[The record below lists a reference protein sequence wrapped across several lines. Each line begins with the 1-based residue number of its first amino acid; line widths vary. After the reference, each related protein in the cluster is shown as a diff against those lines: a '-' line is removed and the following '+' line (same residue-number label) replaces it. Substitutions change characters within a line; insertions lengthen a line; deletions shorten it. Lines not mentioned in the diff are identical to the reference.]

1 VSTTHDTHA
10 KDAHQG
16 ADGHGF
22 DHGHATEERDPPAT
36 PTFITFIVGSALL
49 VVTVIALD
57 VAHEVAVNHQAFEGE
72 RPELRFGAQIKAHQT
87 RDLEQGALPQELF
100 EGKRGVPIDRAID
113 ATVQRYG
120 KR

>member
-1 VSTTHDTHA
+1 MSTTHDTHDA
-10 KDAHQG
+10 KDAH
-16 ADGHGF
+16 GHGA

-57 VAHEVAVNHQAFEGE
+57 VAHEVAVHHQAFEGE

-87 RDLEQGALPQELF
+87 HDLEQGALPQELF
-100 EGKRGVPIDRAID
+100 EGKRGTPIDRAID